1 MTANAMDTKATPLFR
16 RLISAGFRIPSV
28 AVVDVDRDAVDDEIL
43 VDEDK
48 SLREE
53 SIVLLLSTRKA
64 GDDEDF
70 RWSGITS
77 PN

>member
-1 MTANAMDTKATPLFR
+1 MTAKAMDTKATPLFR

-28 AVVDVDRDAVDDEIL
+28 EDVDRDAVEDEIL

-53 SIVLLLSTRKA
+53 SLVLLLSTRKA